1 MHVPSKHLDRCSM
14 LTGLMSGVLELAV
27 AKNPPRRT
35 HKLDLDKAEDNLL
48 AFIKIRAS
56 LDSKNTVFWWLGH
69 KVDRGFD
76 GLPVHLREFVDA

>member
-48 AFIKIRAS
+48 AFIKTRAY
-56 LDSKNTVFWWLGH
+56 LYGEDTFFWLLGH
-69 KVDRGFD
+69 RVTADLTDWPCTFERS
-76 GLPVHLREFVDA
+76 